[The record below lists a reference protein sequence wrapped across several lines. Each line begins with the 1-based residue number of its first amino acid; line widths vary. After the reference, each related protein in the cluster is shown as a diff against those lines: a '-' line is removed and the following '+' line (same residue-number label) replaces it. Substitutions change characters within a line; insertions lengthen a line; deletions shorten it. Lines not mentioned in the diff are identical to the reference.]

1 MSFASEWFRSALTAP
16 SFEKFSLVC
25 QNNSPQALIADSS
38 SKTQSAFH
46 QSPVGIDSC
55 NTAPTPTGFPE
66 FVGYDFPVLHSIAS
80 ILIIG

>member
-1 MSFASEWFRSALTAP
+1 VQRFSLTPRGSRAFASLRCHKTLA
-16 SFEKFSLVC
+16 V
-25 QNNSPQALIADSS
+25 IAVSVSDEDC
-38 SKTQSAFH
+38 F
-46 QSPVGIDSC
+46 SPVGINRC